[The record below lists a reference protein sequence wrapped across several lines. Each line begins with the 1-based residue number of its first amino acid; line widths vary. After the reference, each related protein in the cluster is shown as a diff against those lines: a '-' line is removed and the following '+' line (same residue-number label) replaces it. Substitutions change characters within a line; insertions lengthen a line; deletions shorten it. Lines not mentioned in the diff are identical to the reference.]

1 MKPKLRTALY
11 FAGAIIIA
19 ALISA
24 GVTMQL
30 YNQNRKDAVMLST
43 DEYAALT
50 DILALDE
57 IISDI
62 QSDYYYDAPS
72 RDALIRAAARGMVSE
87 LNDPYAQY
95 FTDEEYQKYLTSISG
110 SYDGIG
116 VLLGQPTEQGA
127 DITALTIVPEWRRK
141 GYGSYLLKEVLRSLG
156 GYDKESATVFTAP
169 LPADAGELAFWAKF
183 GFAAE
188 GSGLCRRRTPDLTAV
203 KLVQDFLAARLADP
217 RLCID
222 ATCGNGGD
230 TAFLCRLV
238 GKEGRVLGFDIQPEA
253 IASTRQN
260 LARKGLAAELHC
272 DSHANLLQ
280 YVQPGTVDA
289 VMFNFGW
296 LPGAD
301 HGVFSHAQ
309 SSIPALE
316 AALEA
321 LRPGGVLSAILYSGK
336 VIGSDEKTEILQW
349 MRSRPLKQCTALVCG
364 FANWADTAPLPCFL
378 LKK

>member
-1 MKPKLRTALY
+1 
-11 FAGAIIIA
+11 
-19 ALISA
+19 
-24 GVTMQL
+24 
-30 YNQNRKDAVMLST
+30 ML
-43 DEYAALT
+43 
-50 DILALDE
+50 
-57 IISDI
+57 
-62 QSDYYYDAPS
+62 
-72 RDALIRAAARGMVSE
+72 
-87 LNDPYAQY
+87 
-95 FTDEEYQKYLTSISG
+95 F
-110 SYDGIG
+110 
-116 VLLGQPTEQGA
+116 
-127 DITALTIVPEWRRK
+127 
-141 GYGSYLLKEVLRSLG
+141 RS
-156 GYDKESATVFTAP
+156 
-169 LPADAGELAFWAKF
+169 
-183 GFAAE
+183 
-188 GSGLCRRRTPDLTAV
+188 PDLTAV

-238 GKEGRVLGFDIQPEA
+238 GEEGRVLGFDIQPEA

-321 LRPGGVLSAILYSGK
+321 LRPGGVLSAILYSE
-336 VIGSDEKTEILQW
+336 IG
-349 MRSRPLKQCTALVCG
+349 RAHV
-364 FANWADTAPLPCFL
+364 
-378 LKK
+378 

>member
-1 MKPKLRTALY
+1 MKLEERPGGFALYKEKTEVGGCQLTRTA
-11 FAGAIIIA
+11 AGADVA
-19 ALISA
+19 C
-24 GVTMQL
+24 
-30 YNQNRKDAVMLST
+30 
-43 DEYAALT
+43 
-50 DILALDE
+50 
-57 IISDI
+57 
-62 QSDYYYDAPS
+62 
-72 RDALIRAAARGMVSE
+72 
-87 LNDPYAQY
+87 
-95 FTDEEYQKYLTSISG
+95 
-110 SYDGIG
+110 
-116 VLLGQPTEQGA
+116 
-127 DITALTIVPEWRRK
+127 LTIVPEWRRK
-141 GYGSYLLKEVLRSLG
+141 GYGSYLLKEILRRFG
-156 GYDKESATVFTAP
+156 GYDRETATVFTAP
-169 LPADAGELAFWAKF
+169 LPAAPGEKAFWAKF
-183 GFAAE
+183 GFREEA
-188 GSGLCRRRTPDLTAV
+188 GRLCRRRTPDLTAV

-349 MRSRPLKQCTALVCG
+349 MRSRPLKQCTALVCS